1 MSLTESTM
9 MKLGTEMPDFALLN
23 VVNGK
28 EVSSE
33 DYEDAKAICVMFISA
48 HCPYVRHVA
57 DELSKI
63 GQYYDGSGLEIVAIS
78 SNDVENY
85 PEDGPA
91 GMCEMAEDYEFP
103 FPILYDQKQEVAAD
117 FMAACTPDFFLFAPS
132 VDVQGRFALM
142 YRGQLDDSRPENG
155 KPVTGADLRA
165 AIDAILAGKKP
176 EVAQKPSS
184 GCGIKWKAGNEPL
197 YNG

>member
-1 MSLTESTM
+1 M
-9 MKLGTEMPDFALLN
+9 MALGTQMPDFALPS

-28 EVSSE
+28 EISSE
-33 DYEDAKAICVMFISA
+33 DYEDAKAILVMFISA

-91 GMCEMAEDYEFP
+91 GMREMADDYEFE
-103 FPILYDQKQEVAAD
+103 FPVLYDRKQEVAAD
-117 FMAACTPDFFLFAPS
+117 FTAACTPDFFLFNDDYEL
-132 VDVQGRFALM
+132 V
-142 YRGQLDDSRPENG
+142 YRGQLDDSRPDNG
-155 KPVTGADLRA
+155 KPVTGKDLRA
-165 AIDAILAGKKP
+165 AIDAVLAGKKP
-176 EVAQKPSS
+176 EVEQKPSS
-184 GCGIKWKAGNEPL
+184 GCSIKWKVGNEPP
-197 YNG
+197 YTSR